1 MSLTR
6 RLAFVLPA
14 LALTATRASAAP
26 DTLTPEADALLRR
39 LSDTLARA
47 PSLAVDLGVLREV
60 RLADGRTATLL
71 SDVGI
76 ALRRP
81 NRLRADIRGDAV
93 VADIYYD
100 GRQVTI
106 HAPLD
111 NAYAQAE
118 APPSIDGAL
127 TLLADRLGMPLEV
140 GNLLVADPHTQLA
153 PGTVG
158 EVVPSAPVAGRPAV
172 HLIMQSGQVSWE
184 MWLEDSEMALPMLA
198 IIRRNGFRTL
208 LRFNDWRLGPVIQDR
223 LFAFVPPPNARRLPL
238 ATRTETDG
246 P

>member
-1 MSLTR
+1 MDISR
-6 RLAFVLPA
+6 RGLGLLLSA
-14 LALTATRASAAP
+14 LAAAPASAAP
-26 DTLTPEADALLRR
+26 DILRPEADALLRR

-60 RLADGRTATLL
+60 RMEDGRTVTLL

-111 NAYAQAE
+111 NAYAQAA
-118 APPSIDGAL
+118 APPTIDGAL
-127 TLLADRLGMPLEV
+127 TLLSDRLGVPLEA
-140 GNLLVADPHTQLA
+140 GNLLVADPHSRLA
-153 PGTVG
+153 PGTTG
-158 EVVPSAPVAGRPAV
+158 EVEPSFTISGRPAE
-172 HLIMQSGQVSWE
+172 HLVLQSGEVSWE
-184 MWLEDSEMALPMLA
+184 LWVEQSEQALPLLA
-198 IIRRNGFRTL
+198 VIRRGGYRTL
-208 LRFNDWRLGPVIQDR
+208 LRFNDWRLGPQIEDR
-223 LFAFVPPPNARRLPL
+223 LFTFVPPPNVRRLPL

-246 P
+246 L